1 MYRIEDIIS
10 QYGRALG
17 RVAASYEADRSL
29 QEDLMQDILLAIH
42 KSLPNLRDSDR
53 LAPFVF
59 RVAHNRGVSHVV
71 RQMAAKR
78 ASPAEDD
85 VEAPTVEDRL
95 IEDER
100 SARLMRAIRQLPLPY
115 REVILLVLE
124 DLSHAEIAETL
135 QISTTNVA
143 VRVNRAKARL
153 KELLSHD

>member
-1 MYRIEDIIS
+1 
-10 QYGRALG
+10 
-17 RVAASYEADRSL
+17 
-29 QEDLMQDILLAIH
+29 MQDILLAIH
-42 KSLPNLRDSDR
+42 KALPNLRDTDR

-71 RQMAAKR
+71 RQMAAR
-78 ASPAEDD
+78 RSSPPEED

-100 SARLMRAIRQLPLPY
+100 SARLMRAIRQLPLAY

-135 QISTTNVA
+135 QITPTNVA

-153 KELLSHD
+153 KELLAHD